1 MQERSTLNDS
11 SSEASRKPA
20 CSVCWEDFDHSV
32 ELENHVRASHPDRIS
47 TPEELFAQRH
57 IA

>member
-1 MQERSTLNDS
+1 M
-11 SSEASRKPA
+11 SEKPLPDDPSVSVRKPA
-20 CSVCWEDFDHSV
+20 CSVCWQDFEHSV

-47 TPEELFAQRH
+47 TPDELFVQTR